1 MSVAIRDLA
10 VTIGGRPI
18 VRGVDMDIAD
28 GERVGLVG
36 SSGSGK
42 SMISK
47 AVMGLL
53 PAGAHVS
60 GSIEVGGHE
69 IVGAGDLDLADLR
82 GRSMGMVFQNP
93 SASLN
98 PVATVGRQIELP
110 LRLHYDLTRD
120 ERDER
125 VRAMIA
131 KVGLPDDVIGKYP
144 HQLSG
149 GQRQRVGIATALV
162 TSPRLIIADEP
173 TTALD
178 SITQRQIVDLLVS
191 LVDDSGASMLF
202 ITHDFAVLAHA
213 TTRSYVLDAGMI
225 AESGTTAGLL
235 ADPRTPQAR
244 ALVDAARTL
253 SLGGLPADGDVSG
266 AAASSTVA
274 AWTNPRPTA
283 SIAASSVASA
293 SATPVAAGG
302 SDAAAGPVEETELVT
317 PTESVEYAESV
328 DSVESRGGAV
338 MMDAATNA
346 AEDSATNAATGSA
359 MDAPMRGGRS

>member
-1 MSVAIRDLA
+1 MSVAIRDLNI
-10 VTIGGRPI
+10 TIGGRPI

-53 PAGAHVS
+53 PADAHAS

-93 SASLN
+93 SSSLN
-98 PVATVGRQIELP
+98 PVTTVGRQIELP
-110 LRLHYDLTRD
+110 LRLHYDLTRA
-120 ERDER
+120 ERAER
-125 VRAMIA
+125 VRAMLA

-213 TTRSYVLDAGMI
+213 TTRSYVLDAGVI

-244 ALVDAARTL
+244 TLVDAARTL
-253 SLGGLPADGDVSG
+253 SLGGLPGIDGASDTV
-266 AAASSTVA
+266 ASSAVA
-274 AWTNPRPTA
+274 GRTMMQPTA
-283 SIAASSVASA
+283 S
-293 SATPVAAGG
+293 VAAVE
-302 SDAAAGPVEETELVT
+302 SAESAVAAA
-317 PTESVEYAESV
+317 
-328 DSVESRGGAV
+328 
-338 MMDAATNA
+338 
-346 AEDSATNAATGSA
+346 DSATGPA
-359 MDAPMRGGRS
+359 MDASTRGGRS